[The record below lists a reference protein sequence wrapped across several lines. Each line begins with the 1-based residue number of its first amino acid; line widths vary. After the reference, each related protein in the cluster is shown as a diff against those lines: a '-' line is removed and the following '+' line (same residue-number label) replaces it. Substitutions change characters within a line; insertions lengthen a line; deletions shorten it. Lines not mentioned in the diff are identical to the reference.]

1 MARVL
6 MVSLSLPPF
15 RESQTIRSAYLIEA
29 AARYGVQFG
38 LLTASVPD
46 SYADPSLYRLIPPE
60 VPCWRTSFPHYS
72 RVRDRLRRL
81 RWGRLW
87 DYLYA
92 NIAYRLFIPDVYAGW
107 QNHAYQL
114 ATQVIPSF
122 RPDVLMSASG
132 SCTSHL
138 ACARLSSD
146 FGIQWIADLGD
157 PWSWVDWQHW
167 DTWYKAIRNS
177 LLERRTL
184 RKADSIIVTTPQ
196 TEALYR
202 AMGYNQVVVIP
213 YGYRAE
219 EFDTHPLTEADLP
232 ITFVYVGSASRRARN
247 LIPLITALASSEV
260 PFEFRLQIVG
270 ETSVHFYK
278 TALRLGIK
286 WVDFTGYVPYDQSIQ
301 FIRKASILILIGNR
315 SPYQVPGKTFAYL
328 ASCRPI
334 LYLSQ
339 IGPEND
345 PALSILQHFAG
356 VRVIP
361 NDVSKLQSF
370 FRNLT
375 LDNFHEWKLQAR
387 THLSEKLM
395 LDYKTDNLA
404 KIFFELVNNKIRSK
418 ILC

>member
-1 MARVL
+1 
-6 MVSLSLPPF
+6 
-15 RESQTIRSAYLIEA
+15 
-29 AARYGVQFG
+29 
-38 LLTASVPD
+38 
-46 SYADPSLYRLIPPE
+46 
-60 VPCWRTSFPHYS
+60 
-72 RVRDRLRRL
+72 
-81 RWGRLW
+81 
-87 DYLYA
+87 
-92 NIAYRLFIPDVYAGW
+92 
-107 QNHAYQL
+107 
-114 ATQVIPSF
+114 
-122 RPDVLMSASG
+122 
-132 SCTSHL
+132 
-138 ACARLSSD
+138 
-146 FGIQWIADLGD
+146 
-157 PWSWVDWQHW
+157 
-167 DTWYKAIRNS
+167 
-177 LLERRTL
+177 
-184 RKADSIIVTTPQ
+184 
-196 TEALYR
+196 
-202 AMGYNQVVVIP
+202 MGYNQVVVIP